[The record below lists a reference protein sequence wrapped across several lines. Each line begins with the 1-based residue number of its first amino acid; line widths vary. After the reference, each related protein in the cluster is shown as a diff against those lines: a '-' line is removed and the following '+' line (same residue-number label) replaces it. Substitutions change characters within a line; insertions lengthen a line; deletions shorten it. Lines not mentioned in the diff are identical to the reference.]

1 MDLIIGL
8 AGTGSTGSKNGK
20 IRSFK
25 ITELF
30 RKEKFRQ
37 NKDQLAK
44 MNGLLRQNGKELLRY
59 RILLSEE
66 NEYQGNIKY
75 LKWVLELMDPIRR
88 RQDWQLPDDGFKTKK
103 QENQRRR
110 INNKRY
116 KQYKELKGAVTIL
129 NFGTDIIKEFHKD
142 IPTPVIDKVDA
153 IIKTDNLIDYLRYE
167 IEIMDLICEN
177 DWGCRK
183 NRPKSEPLKR
193 YPIYAHVMQSN
204 KLNDDE
210 KEKIK
215 ENVFKPKTT
224 KGLFSFLKW
233 GNLKF

>member
-1 MDLIIGL
+1 MDLITALGGI
-8 AGTGSTGSKNGK
+8 GSTGSKKGK
-20 IRSFK
+20 VRSFE
-25 ITELF
+25 ITQLF
-30 RKEKFRQ
+30 RKEKFRR

-44 MNGLLRQNGKELLRY
+44 MNGLLQQDGKKLLRY

-88 RQDWQLPDDGFKTKK
+88 RQDWQLPDDGYKTEKQKK
-103 QENQRRR
+103 QRRR

-116 KQYKELKGAVTIL
+116 KQYTELKGAKTIL
-129 NFGTDIIKEFHKD
+129 DFNKDIVTEFHKE
-142 IPTPVIDKVDA
+142 IPENIIDKVNA

-177 DWGCRK
+177 DWDCQK
-183 NRPKSEPLKR
+183 YRPKSEPLKR
-193 YPIYAHVMQSN
+193 YPIYAYVMKSN
-204 KLNDDE
+204 ELDDDQ

-215 ENVFKPKTT
+215 EDVFKPKT
-224 KGLFSFLKW
+224 KGFFSFFKM
-233 GNLKF
+233 GKLKF

>member
-8 AGTGSTGSKNGK
+8 AGIGSTGSKNGK
-20 IRSFK
+20 INSFK
-25 ITELF
+25 INQLF

-88 RQDWQLPDDGFKTKK
+88 RQDWQLPDDGYKTKK
-103 QENQRRR
+103 QKKQRIK
-110 INNKRY
+110 INKQRY
-116 KQYKELKGAVTIL
+116 KQYRELTGAVTVL
-129 NFGTDIIKEFHKD
+129 NFGTDIVTEFHKD
-142 IPTPVIDKVDA
+142 IPTPVIDKVNA

-177 DWGCRK
+177 DWGCQK
-183 NRPKSEPLKR
+183 YRPKSEPSRR
-193 YPIYAHVMQSN
+193 YPIYAYVMKSN
-204 KLNDDE
+204 ELDDDQ

-215 ENVFKPKTT
+215 EDVFKPKT
-224 KGLFSFLKW
+224 KGFFSFFKM